1 MTEDE
6 RYINE
11 IEEQEQREAEYQE
24 YLRFVEETQ
33 FDEEY
38 YRQLRLEEEFRS
50 KHLGFA
56 PDELPPDFF
65 MLDENNN

>member
-1 MTEDE
+1 MTEEE
-6 RYINE
+6 RYIKE

-56 PDELPPDFF
+56 PDELPADFF
-65 MLDENNN
+65 MPDENNN